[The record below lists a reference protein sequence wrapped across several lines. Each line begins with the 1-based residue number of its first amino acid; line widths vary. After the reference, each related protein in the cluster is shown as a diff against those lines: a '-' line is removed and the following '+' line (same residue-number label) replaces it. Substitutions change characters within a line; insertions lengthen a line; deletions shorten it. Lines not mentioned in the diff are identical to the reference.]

1 MARSQGTSILAT
13 MCCGGWFACLCIV
26 VVLIAICRGVCLCAV
41 VRPQGGRK
49 EDIPLEMYAR
59 SMDGMEAKLLKRVN
73 GSNLLM
79 YVLPVCVCPWYIPVW
94 DTTVMR
100 LLKYWV
106 CRRCKCCACICGI
119 PLGLQGCFFCTR
131 YKLDFDHPTLFHLA

>member
-1 MARSQGTSILAT
+1 MLLSSVFVELGVIRSQGTSILTT
-13 MCCGGWFACLCIV
+13 MCCGGWFAGLCIV
-26 VVLIAICRGVCLCAV
+26 VVLSVICRGVCLCAV

-79 YVLPVCVCPWYIPVW
+79 
-94 DTTVMR
+94 
-100 LLKYWV
+100 
-106 CRRCKCCACICGI
+106 
-119 PLGLQGCFFCTR
+119 
-131 YKLDFDHPTLFHLA
+131 

>member
-1 MARSQGTSILAT
+1 MLLSPVVFWTLLEWECVYGALPRDKHLGHNVLWGLV
-13 MCCGGWFACLCIV
+13 CWLVHCGCAECHLSGF
-26 VVLIAICRGVCLCAV
+26 CLCAV

-79 YVLPVCVCPWYIPVW
+79 
-94 DTTVMR
+94 
-100 LLKYWV
+100 
-106 CRRCKCCACICGI
+106 
-119 PLGLQGCFFCTR
+119 
-131 YKLDFDHPTLFHLA
+131 